1 MEQEKYDPVA
11 DQLIESLK
19 RELNA
24 KLQKLEEIFEA
35 DVIFFL
41 DKFKMAWIMDIGH
54 LLNI

>member
-35 DVIFFL
+35 DVIFFYGQIQWHGL
-41 DKFKMAWIMDIGH
+41 WI
-54 LLNI
+54 

>member
-35 DVIFFL
+35 DVIFFMY
-41 DKFKMAWIMDIGH
+41 KFKMAWIMDIGH

>member
-35 DVIFFL
+35 DVIFFM